1 MRLTTFAVAAAIL
14 TLSAAPAFAQDAA
27 VATATPDASVEAESA
42 ASPDETAFE
51 ARAEAFGQGIATMAE
66 EMQAAIAAAG
76 ADTAKKT
83 ADLDAIQ
90 SRYQSSADAF
100 AADLQA
106 FVAAQ
111 AATKPAEEAAEMTE
125 GLDGALVQIRG
136 VPALVRA
143 QVEQAATAAPAAPA
157 AE

>member
-1 MRLTTFAVAAAIL
+1 MRLTTFAVSAAIL

-27 VATATPDASVEAESA
+27 VVTATPDASVEAESA
-42 ASPDETAFE
+42 ASPDEAAFE
-51 ARAEAFGQGIATMAE
+51 ARAEAFGQGIAAMAE

-90 SRYQSSADAF
+90 SRYQSSADTF
-100 AADLQA
+100 AADLQT

-111 AATKPAEEAAEMTE
+111 AATRPAEEAAEMTE

-136 VPALVRA
+136 VPA